1 MRISTL
7 PAAAAVLTLLSS
19 SPVLA
24 GPTVV
29 NCAPGQRAVV
39 QQERVR
45 GERVTTVACVG
56 GASHSSRHRYQR
68 RRPSAASTALVIGG
82 SAATGAGIGGIING
96 GKGAAIGAAIGG
108 GVASL
113 VSGAHR

>member
-1 MRISTL
+1 MRITTL
-7 PAAAAVLTLLSS
+7 PAAAAILTLLSS

-39 QQERVR
+39 QHERLR
-45 GERVTTVACVG
+45 GEPVTTVTCVG
-56 GASHSSRHRYQR
+56 ATRYNSRYHSER
-68 RRPSAASTALVIGG
+68 RRRSAASTALVIGG

-108 GVASL
+108 GAASL
-113 VSGAHR
+113 VAGARR

>member
-56 GASHSSRHRYQR
+56 GASHNSRYRYQR

-82 SAATGAGIGGIING
+82 SAATGAGIGGILNG